1 MEDGITV
8 EQSERTRSRNKAK
21 ELEQYLSEHRGERH
35 VVILQDFPDP
45 DAISSAFAHQLI
57 SAQFD
62 IDVDVVYERRI
73 SHPQNI
79 ALVRLLDL
87 ELIRYTETFDFSKY
101 DGAVFID
108 NQGTTTGLLDPL
120 AKANV
125 PTLMII
131 DHHERQERL
140 QAEFTDI
147 RRIGATATIY
157 TEYIQEGLLTLDRSQ
172 PDHVK
177 CATALMHGL
186 RSETN
191 DLIRAKEDEFLA
203 AAFLSSFYDPT
214 LLSEI
219 LRQQRSSRV
228 MEIIKK
234 ALENRTV
241 LSNVSVSGIGY
252 LRAEDRDAIPQAAD
266 FLLTEENV
274 HTAIVFGIIL
284 DGTREVLNGSMRTLK
299 LTVDPDEFLK
309 ETFGKDERGFFF
321 GGGRQHAGG
330 FEIPIGFL
338 SGSGDEEFTRL
349 KWIVYD
355 QQVRHKIFSMIGAER
370 GAER

>member
-1 MEDGITV
+1 MDEATAIEVG
-8 EQSERTRSRNKAK
+8 ERPRSRLKAK
-21 ELEQYLSEHRGERH
+21 ELEKFLAEHRGEH
-35 VVILQDFPDP
+35 HIVILQDFPDP
-45 DAISSAFAHQLI
+45 DAMSSAFAHQLI

-62 IDVDVVYERRI
+62 IVVDIVFERRI

-87 ELIRYTETFDFSKY
+87 DLIRYNEAFDFSGY
-101 DGAVFID
+101 DGSVFID

-120 AKANV
+120 SRANV

-131 DHHERQERL
+131 DHHERQDRL
-140 QAEFTDI
+140 QAEYNDI

-157 TEYIQEGLLTLDRSQ
+157 TEYIQEGLLTLDRSH
-172 PDHVK
+172 PDHIK

-203 AAFLSSFYDPT
+203 AAFLSHFYDPA

-228 MEIIKK
+228 MDVIKK

-252 LRAEDRDAIPQAAD
+252 LRAEDRDAIPQGAD

-274 HTAIVFGIIL
+274 HTAIVFGIII
-284 DGTREVLNGSMRTLK
+284 DGSREMLSGSMRTLK

-309 ETFGKDERGFFF
+309 ETFGKDERGVFF

-338 SGSGDEEFTRL
+338 SGASEEEFTKI
-349 KWIVYD
+349 KWQVYD
-355 QQVRHKIFSMIGAER
+355 QQVRHKIFSKIGAER
-370 GAER
+370 ST

>member
-1 MEDGITV
+1 MEDNTTI
-8 EQSERTRSRNKAK
+8 ELAERPRSRNKVK
-21 ELEQYLSEHRGERH
+21 ELEQFLSEHRGERH
-35 VVILQDFPDP
+35 IVVIQDFPDP
-45 DAISSAFAHQLI
+45 DAISAAFAHQLI

-62 IDVDVVYERRI
+62 IDVDIVYERRI

-87 ELIRYTETFDFSKY
+87 ELIRYQESFDFTKY
-101 DGAVFID
+101 AGAVFID
-108 NQGTTTGLLDPL
+108 NQGTTTGLLDLLVKAQVPL
-120 AKANV
+120 
-125 PTLMII
+125 LMII
-131 DHHERQERL
+131 DHHERQDRM

-157 TEYIQEGLLTLDRSQ
+157 TEYIQEGLLTLDRSN

-203 AAFLSSFYDPT
+203 AAFLSHFYDPA

-228 MEIIKK
+228 MDVIKK
-234 ALENRTV
+234 ALENRTLV
-241 LSNVSVSGIGY
+241 SNVSVSGIGY
-252 LRAEDRDAIPQAAD
+252 LRAEDRDAIPQGAD

-274 HTAIVFGIIL
+274 HTAIVFGIIV
-284 DGTREVLNGSMRTLK
+284 DGPREMLSGSMRTSK

-309 ETFGKDERGFFF
+309 ETFGKDERGNFF

-338 SGSGDEEFTRL
+338 SGSGEEEYTKL

-355 QQVRHKIFSMIGAER
+355 QQVRHRIFAKIGAER
-370 GAER
+370 SV

>member
-1 MEDGITV
+1 MEDMATV
-8 EQSERTRSRNKAK
+8 ELAERPRSRHKVK
-21 ELEQYLSEHRGERH
+21 ELEQYLNEHRGERH
-35 VVILQDFPDP
+35 IVVIQDFPDP
-45 DAISSAFAHQLI
+45 DAISAAFAHQLI

-62 IDVDVVYERRI
+62 IDVDIVYERRI

-87 ELIRYTETFDFSKY
+87 DLIRYTEPFDFTKY
-101 DGAVFID
+101 AGAVFID
-108 NQGTTTGLLDPL
+108 NQGTTTGLLDLLVKAQVPL
-120 AKANV
+120 
-125 PTLMII
+125 LMIV
-131 DHHERQERL
+131 DHHERQERI

-157 TEYIQEGLLTLDRSQ
+157 TEYIQEGLLTLDRSN

-203 AAFLSSFYDPT
+203 AAFLSQFYDPA

-228 MEIIKK
+228 MDVIKK
-234 ALENRTV
+234 ALGNRTV
-241 LSNVSVSGIGY
+241 ISNVSVSGIGY
-252 LRAEDRDAIPQAAD
+252 LRAEDRDAIPQGAD

-274 HTAIVFGIIL
+274 HTAIVFGIIV
-284 DGTREVLNGSMRTLK
+284 DGAREVLSGSMRTSK

-309 ETFGKDERGFFF
+309 ETFGKDERGLFF

-338 SGSGDEEFTRL
+338 SGSAEEEYTKL
-349 KWIVYD
+349 KWTVYD
-355 QQVRHKIFSMIGAER
+355 QQVRHRIFAKIGAER
-370 GAER
+370 SV

>member
-1 MEDGITV
+1 MDEATAIEVG
-8 EQSERTRSRNKAK
+8 ERSRSRMKAK
-21 ELEQYLSEHRGERH
+21 ELEKFLSEHRGKH
-35 VVILQDFPDP
+35 HIVILQDFPDP
-45 DAISSAFAHQLI
+45 DAMSSAFAHQLI

-62 IDVDVVYERRI
+62 IVVDIVYERRI

-87 ELIRYTETFDFSKY
+87 DLIRYNEAFDFSGY

-120 AKANV
+120 SRANV

-131 DHHERQERL
+131 DHHERQDRL
-140 QAEFTDI
+140 QAEYTDI

-157 TEYIQEGLLTLDRSQ
+157 TEYIQEGLLTLDRSH
-172 PDHVK
+172 PDHIK

-203 AAFLSSFYDPT
+203 AAFLSHFYDPA

-228 MEIIKK
+228 MDVIKK

-252 LRAEDRDAIPQAAD
+252 LRAEDRDAIPQGAD

-274 HTAIVFGIIL
+274 HTAIVFGIII
-284 DGTREVLNGSMRTLK
+284 DSSREMLSGSMRTLK

-309 ETFGKDERGFFF
+309 ETFGKDERGVFF

-330 FEIPIGFL
+330 FEIPISFL
-338 SGSGDEEFTRL
+338 SGASEEEFTKI
-349 KWIVYD
+349 KWQVYD
-355 QQVRHKIFSMIGAER
+355 QQVRHKIFSKIGAER
-370 GAER
+370 SS

>member
-1 MEDGITV
+1 MEDMATI
-8 EQSERTRSRNKAK
+8 ELAERPRSRHKAK
-21 ELEQYLSEHRGERH
+21 ELEQYLKEHRGERH
-35 VVILQDFPDP
+35 IVVIQDFPDP
-45 DAISSAFAHQLI
+45 DAISAAFAHQLI

-62 IDVDVVYERRI
+62 IDVDIVYERRI

-87 ELIRYTETFDFSKY
+87 ELIRHNETFDFSKY
-101 DGAVFID
+101 AGAVFID
-108 NQGTTTGLLDPL
+108 NQGTTTGLLDLLIKAQVPL
-120 AKANV
+120 
-125 PTLMII
+125 LMII
-131 DHHERQERL
+131 DHHERQERI

-157 TEYIQEGLLTLDRSQ
+157 TEYIQEGLLTLDRSN
-172 PDHVK
+172 PDHIK

-191 DLIRAKEDEFLA
+191 DLVRAKEDEFLA
-203 AAFLSSFYDPT
+203 AAFLSQFYDPA

-219 LRQQRSSRV
+219 LQQQRSSRV
-228 MEIIKK
+228 MEVIKK

-241 LSNVSVSGIGY
+241 ISNVSVSGIGY

-274 HTAIVFGIIL
+274 HTAIVFGIIV
-284 DGTREVLNGSMRTLK
+284 DGAREVLSGSMRTSK

-309 ETFGKDERGFFF
+309 ETFGKDERGIFF

-338 SGSGDEEFTRL
+338 SGSGEEEYTKL

-355 QQVRHKIFSMIGAER
+355 QQVRHRIFAKIGAER
-370 GAER
+370 SV

>member
-1 MEDGITV
+1 MDDATNLEPG
-8 EQSERTRSRNKAK
+8 ERSRSRGKAREFEKCLSER
-21 ELEQYLSEHRGERH
+21 RGERH
-35 VVILQDFPDP
+35 VVILQNFPDP

-73 SHPQNI
+73 SHQQNI

-87 ELIRYTETFDFSKY
+87 ELIRYSAGFDFSQY
-101 DGAVFID
+101 SGSIFID
-108 NQGTTTGLLDPL
+108 NQGTTTGLLEPL

-125 PTLMII
+125 APLMII

-157 TEYIQEGLLTLDRSQ
+157 TEYIQEGLLTLDRSR
-172 PDHVK
+172 PEHVK
-177 CATALMHGL
+177 CATALMHGI
-186 RSETN
+186 RSETT

-203 AAFLSSFYDPT
+203 SAFLSYFYDPT
-214 LLSEI
+214 LLAEI
-219 LRQQRSSRV
+219 LRQQRSPRV
-228 MEIIKK
+228 MDVIQK
-234 ALENRTV
+234 ALENREV
-241 LSNVSVSGIGY
+241 RSNVSVSGIGY
-252 LRAEDRDAIPQAAD
+252 LREEDRDAIPQAAD

-274 HTAIVFGIIL
+274 HTAIVFGIIV
-284 DGTREVLNGSMRTLK
+284 DGGREVLNGSMRTSK
-299 LTVDPDEFLK
+299 LTVDPDDFLK
-309 ETFGKDERGFFF
+309 ETFGKDERGVFF

-338 SGSGDEEFTRL
+338 AGSNGEEYSKL

-355 QQVRHKIFSMIGAER
+355 QQVRHKIFSEIGAER
-370 GAER
+370 DS